1 MLSPN
6 AVDRDS
12 NSPPGGAVNA
22 GKRKRKVY
30 SCHECR
36 RRKLRCDR
44 GYPSCNRC
52 QRTGQADACIYDGPP
67 PKRAPSETP
76 TRLAARTPVVMPEAS
91 THEVHR
97 PRIGPSISAGR
108 LSSNLEAERN
118 NGTWQ
123 LLSARSA
130 PVFQYENERPHVK
143 DDNEEPVLESNR
155 QDSIRTVIF
164 RGENFRTQYFGGSNP
179 ASLIGHFPEL
189 RYFMKDAIRNHKS
202 LYRVQHDLKNR
213 HKKWKLEKINTL
225 STPQLD
231 FTYLLPSQKTID
243 ELVHLYLDNFE
254 PIYRIIHIPSFWNEY
269 VKFSSDHQSTSSA
282 FVVTILLIMAA
293 ASCIVRN
300 DQIRYMG
307 DSSLARERAVMWIEA
322 SESWLRSHSQKNIY
336 LAVWQIRCLSI
347 LAKLVNTVKKKRHW
361 TEAGTLVREA
371 MAAGFHRDPCLLG
384 ERISAFDREM
394 RRRMWATMTELE
406 LQASTDRGMTSTSA
420 GIFSDTK
427 GVLNIEDKDLT
438 DEPVELVNQRPI
450 TEYTTSSFLSFSNAS
465 FSLRVTLNTVVND
478 ISSSVKYEEVMHY
491 EELITKALQE
501 LPSWESIQSP
511 SNSGS
516 LSLLARSLLD
526 IQLRQY
532 LIMLHGPFARQ
543 SESTS
548 RHSLSRMICFEAA
561 ASIIDQHKRLNE
573 THTSA
578 LLLLRHD
585 YFRAALVIC
594 QNSLISI
601 SLRNDVL
608 LSSNTPIFFEYIEKA
623 LALLEDRIVQ
633 LGTGYTHHWYISAG
647 RALLSLTCSPE
658 QSTQEG
664 EQAVDRVARQ
674 YYRVMASQVD
684 IELAKEKIMTLPDNG
699 ENATYDQSR
708 SPNDLMDNFNSSL
721 DDPNALDVNSLF
733 EHGMDNFFGDPEVWV
748 FDSLYPM
755 GV

>member
-1 MLSPN
+1 MLSPT

-12 NSPPGGAVNA
+12 NSPPGAGGAVNT

-44 GYPSCNRC
+44 GFPSCNRC

-67 PKRAPSETP
+67 PKLALSETP
-76 TRLAARTPVVMPEAS
+76 TALAARTPVVMPEAS

-97 PRIGPSISAGR
+97 PQIAPSISAGR

-130 PVFQYENERPHVK
+130 PVFQYEHQRPAVK
-143 DDNEEPVLESNR
+143 ADNEEPALESSR

-179 ASLIGHFPEL
+179 ASLIGH
-189 RYFMKDAIRNHKS
+189 
-202 LYRVQHDLKNR
+202 
-213 HKKWKLEKINTL
+213 
-225 STPQLD
+225 LD

-243 ELVHLYLDNFE
+243 ELVHLYFDNFE
-254 PIYRIIHIPSFWNEY
+254 PIYRIIHIPSFWDEY
-269 VKFSSDHQSTSSA
+269 IKFSSDHQSTSSA
-282 FVVTILLIMAA
+282 FVVTVLLVMAV
-293 ASCIVRN
+293 ASCIVRS
-300 DQIRYMG
+300 DQIRYIG

-322 SESWLRSHSQKNIY
+322 SEFWLRSHSQKNIY
-336 LAVWQIRCLSI
+336 LAVWQIRCLLL

-384 ERISAFDREM
+384 EKISAFDREM

-438 DEPVELVNQRPI
+438 DEPVELVNQRPMN
-450 TEYTTSSFLSFSNAS
+450 EYTTSSFLSFSNAS
-465 FSLRVTLNTVVND
+465 FSLRVTLNSVVND

-501 LPSWESIQSP
+501 LPPWESIQSP
-511 SNSGS
+511 SNNGS

-548 RHSLSRMICFEAA
+548 RHALSRMICFEAA

-573 THTSA
+573 TQTSA

-601 SLRNDVL
+601 SLRSESRPLYVRALLIVSDDVL

-647 RALLSLTCSPE
+647 RALLKLTCAPE
-658 QSTQEG
+658 QSAQEG

-684 IELAKEKIMTLPDNG
+684 IELAKEKIITLPDN
-699 ENATYDQSR
+699 R
-708 SPNDLMDNFNSSL
+708 
-721 DDPNALDVNSLF
+721 SLF
-733 EHGMDNFFGDPEVWV
+733 EHSMENFFGDPEVWV